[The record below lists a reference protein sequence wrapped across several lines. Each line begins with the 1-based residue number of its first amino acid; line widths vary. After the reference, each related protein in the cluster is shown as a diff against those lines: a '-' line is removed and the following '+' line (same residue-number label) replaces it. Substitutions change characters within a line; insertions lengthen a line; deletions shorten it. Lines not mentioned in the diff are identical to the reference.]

1 MVRENSELL
10 LDHLKNFHNVSK
22 NLLERTSDELKE
34 IKNPSLQE
42 DPRNK
47 VSLLLTQPTCACD
60 VQFDIKIVFS
70 EQILMIIINH
80 IKPEN
85 IPVKTHNIIENVI
98 LLTDED
104 DLSEKC
110 AKKVKKTKKR
120 RIKSKYLK
128 QF

>member
-22 NLLERTSDELKE
+22 NLLERTSEEVKE

-47 VSLLLTQPTCACD
+47 VSLLLTQPTCACR

-70 EQILMIIINH
+70 EPI
-80 IKPEN
+80 
-85 IPVKTHNIIENVI
+85 
-98 LLTDED
+98 
-104 DLSEKC
+104 
-110 AKKVKKTKKR
+110 
-120 RIKSKYLK
+120 
-128 QF
+128 